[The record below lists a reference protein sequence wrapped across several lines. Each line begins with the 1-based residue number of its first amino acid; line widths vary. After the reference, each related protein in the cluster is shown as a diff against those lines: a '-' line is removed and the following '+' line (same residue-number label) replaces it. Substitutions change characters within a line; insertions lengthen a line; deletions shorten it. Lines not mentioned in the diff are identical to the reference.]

1 MVKAIVVREFGG
13 PEAMTFEDVEVGE
26 PGPGQARVKNAAIGL
41 NFVDTYNRTG
51 LYKPPGGL
59 PFTHGSEGAGTV
71 VSVGPGVTHVKPGD
85 RVSYQGPQG
94 SYAEERIIP
103 ADRLLK
109 IPDEIDFKTAAA
121 MTLKGLTVQFLLRQ
135 TFPVKKGDTILF
147 HAAAGGVGS
156 IAGQWANHLGA
167 TVIGTV
173 GSDEKAKLAK
183 ARGYHHVINY
193 KTENFVERV
202 AEITKGKKCDVVYDS
217 VGRDTFPGSLDCL
230 RPMGMWVLFGQSSG
244 VIQNFDMNILAQKGS
259 LFATRPTLFTYA
271 AKRDALE
278 KMAAELMDVVK
289 KGVVKIEVKQEFPL
303 AKAADAH
310 RALEGRQTSGATVL
324 VP

>member
-1 MVKAIVVREFGG
+1 MVKAIVVREHGG
-13 PEAMTFEDVEVGE
+13 PEVMKFEEVAVGD
-26 PGPGQARVKNAAIGL
+26 PGPGEARVKNVAIGV

-59 PFTHGSEGAGTV
+59 PFTPGGEGAGTV
-71 VSVGPGVTHVKPGD
+71 VSVGAGVAHVKQGD
-85 RVSYQGPQG
+85 RVTYFGPQG
-94 SYAEERIIP
+94 SYSEERIIP
-103 ADRLLK
+103 ADRLIR

-135 TFPVKKGDTILF
+135 TFPIKKGDTILF
-147 HAAAGGVGS
+147 HAAAGGVGL

-173 GSDEKAKLAK
+173 GSEEKAKLAK
-183 ARGYHHVINY
+183 AHGYHHVINY

-202 AEITKGKKCDVVYDS
+202 AEITGGKKCDVVYDS

-244 VIQNFDMNILAQKGS
+244 VVPDLRMNILAEKGA
-259 LFATRPTLFTYA
+259 LFATRPTLFVYA
-271 AKRDALE
+271 AKREALE

-289 KGVVKIEVKQEFPL
+289 KGIVKIEVKQEFPL

-310 RALEGRQTSGATVL
+310 RALEGRHTTGATVL

>member
-1 MVKAIVVREFGG
+1 
-13 PEAMTFEDVEVGE
+13 
-26 PGPGQARVKNAAIGL
+26 
-41 NFVDTYNRTG
+41 
-51 LYKPPGGL
+51 
-59 PFTHGSEGAGTV
+59 
-71 VSVGPGVTHVKPGD
+71 
-85 RVSYQGPQG
+85 
-94 SYAEERIIP
+94 
-103 ADRLLK
+103 
-109 IPDEIDFKTAAA
+109 

-193 KTENFVERV
+193 KSENFVERV
-202 AEITKGKKCDVVYDS
+202 AEITGGKKCDAVYDS
-217 VGRDTFPGSLDCL
+217 VGRDTYPGSLDCL

-289 KGVVKIEVKQEFPL
+289 KGIVKIEVKQEFPL